1 MSLETDLIFFS
12 FFGFDFW
19 EILGNGLIGLSP
31 FVFCAKVELQ
41 IKKSKIIPIH
51 RQVKECLGFS
61 TCAFNVTRLNMLM

>member
-51 RQVKECLGFS
+51 RQVK
-61 TCAFNVTRLNMLM
+61 